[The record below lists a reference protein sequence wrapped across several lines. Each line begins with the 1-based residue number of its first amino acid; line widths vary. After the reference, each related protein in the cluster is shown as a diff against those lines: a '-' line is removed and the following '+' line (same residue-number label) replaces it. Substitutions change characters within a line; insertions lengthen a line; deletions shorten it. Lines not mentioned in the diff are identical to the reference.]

1 MCTPVRWFFKPTAVC
16 AGWRYMGRFIRFAGL
31 TGHWCARSVHVSVRV
46 FCTPVSPAET
56 AEPIEMPFGE
66 QTPVSL
72 VRAQGTIC

>member
-1 MCTPVRWFFKPTAVC
+1 MCTSVRWFLKPTAVC
-16 AGWRYMGRFIRFAGL
+16 APWRYMGRFIRFAGL
-31 TGHWCARSVHVSVRV
+31 TGHVSVRV